1 MYGPFSKLF
10 GLNAFCREDGHPFA
24 IDSIFVLMATGSLNS
39 TLLADF
45 LSRDHLPC
53 AGHVGTTL
61 PLPPFAETLLQLC
74 SQGADSAENSP
85 TSFRQF
91 KGQSWAKATE
101 RLTTVLYRGFCSSDC
116 RWPMALLLFYVWCTR
131 PAGDE
136 AERIF
141 PGCKVASTKMERR
154 KGPLQVRPDATL
166 SERAFWPRYGRCWIW
181 ISRRNSSF
189 VPFKALLLA

>member
-1 MYGPFSKLF
+1 M
-10 GLNAFCREDGHPFA
+10 
-24 IDSIFVLMATGSLNS
+24 GSPNR
-39 TLLADF
+39 TLLAG
-45 LSRDHLPC
+45 LDHLSC

-61 PLPPFAETLLQLC
+61 PLPPFAETHLQL
-74 SQGADSAENSP
+74 SSRGQTPPRTHPQVSDSSKDKVEQRLHNADHRALSRLLFVRLPVADGSP
-85 TSFRQF
+85 
-91 KGQSWAKATE
+91 
-101 RLTTVLYRGFCSSDC
+101 
-116 RWPMALLLFYVWCTR
+116 PFYVWCTR

-181 ISRRNSSF
+181 VSRRNSSF
-189 VPFKALLLA
+189 IPPKALLLA